1 MTNKQ
6 AQARIRELENQVDSI
21 RQTLAAVTAA
31 NKIFD
36 AAGEEIFRWMAARL
50 AEDNG
55 IAKSGYRVV
64 SNCGPNACQTVP
76 HLHFH
81 VLGGRGFGWPPG

>member
-1 MTNKQ
+1 MTAKQ

-36 AAGEEIFRWMAARL
+36 AAGEEIGRWMAERCV
-50 AEDNG
+50 EDKKRR
-55 IAKSGYRVV
+55 AK
-64 SNCGPNACQTVP
+64 
-76 HLHFH
+76 
-81 VLGGRGFGWPPG
+81 

>member
-36 AAGEEIFRWMAARL
+36 AAGEEISRWMAARS
-50 AEDNG
+50 AEDKKRR
-55 IAKSGYRVV
+55 AK
-64 SNCGPNACQTVP
+64 
-76 HLHFH
+76 
-81 VLGGRGFGWPPG
+81 

>member
-36 AAGEEIFRWMAARL
+36 AAGEEISRWMATRI
-50 AEDNG
+50 AEDKKE
-55 IAKSGYRVV
+55 AKK
-64 SNCGPNACQTVP
+64 
-76 HLHFH
+76 
-81 VLGGRGFGWPPG
+81 

>member
-31 NKIFD
+31 NKIFA
-36 AAGEEIFRWMAARL
+36 AAGEEISRWMAARS
-50 AEDNG
+50 AEDKKRR
-55 IAKSGYRVV
+55 AK
-64 SNCGPNACQTVP
+64 
-76 HLHFH
+76 
-81 VLGGRGFGWPPG
+81 